1 MLFESVYSIADV
13 TSQELSTTA
22 MTAAAARAAHL
33 IVDQA
38 PFIFADTCA
47 TAVLGEHADELIGYH
62 REHGNHPILSAARG
76 QVICRSRYA
85 EDRLDA
91 AVSRGVRQY
100 VMLGAGLDT
109 FAYRSPL
116 AATVR
121 VFEVDHPATQ
131 AWKRSALAAA
141 GVSVPGSAVFVPAD
155 LAVDSLSDA
164 LRAGGFAFG
173 EPAVISWLGVLM
185 YLDRD
190 AIGKT
195 LAGLSDCA
203 SGTELITDY
212 MLPHEL
218 RDEAADQYVELVGP
232 AAAEHGERW
241 LSFFTPTEV
250 GGLLA
255 RHGFGA
261 TAHVSQRD
269 AVPAALWQRT
279 DALRPIDLSVIA
291 CARVGGP

>member
-1 MLFESVYSIADV
+1 M

-38 PFIFADTCA
+38 PFIFADTRA
-47 TAVLGEHADELIGYH
+47 AAVLGEHADELITYH

-85 EDRLDA
+85 EDRLEA
-91 AVSRGVRQY
+91 AVARGVRQY

-121 VFEVDHPATQ
+121 VFEVDHPATL

-141 GVSVPGSAVFVPAD
+141 RLSVPGSAFFVPAD

-164 LRAGGFAFG
+164 LRAAGFAFG

-190 AIGKT
+190 AISRT
-195 LAGLSDCA
+195 LADLSDCA

-232 AAAEHGERW
+232 TAAEHGEPW